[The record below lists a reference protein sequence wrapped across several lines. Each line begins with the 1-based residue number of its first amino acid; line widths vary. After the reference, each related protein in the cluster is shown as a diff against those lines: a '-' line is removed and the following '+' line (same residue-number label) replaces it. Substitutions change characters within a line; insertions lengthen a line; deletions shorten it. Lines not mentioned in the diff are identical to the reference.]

1 MGFLDSVK
9 GVAGKFGESV
19 ERGAKTVSNNSKKFA
34 EKTKVKREI
43 SDIENEIN
51 NAYITLGK
59 ALFEKIANE
68 PDSEYVDTVND
79 IKEKNSKLDELKAA
93 LFALEDKMFCTNC
106 GAQIKKD
113 QLFCDKCGAK
123 VLVEETA
130 EYVEAEVVSE
140 ENAEATAETTP
151 IGTSNETE

>member
-43 SDIENEIN
+43 SEIETAIN
-51 NAYITLGK
+51 NDYITLGK
-59 ALFEKIANE
+59 ALYEKIANE

-79 IKEKNSKLDELKAA
+79 IREKNSKLDELKAA
-93 LFALEDKMFCTNC
+93 LFSLEDKMFCTNC

-113 QLFCDKCGAK
+113 QLFCDKCGTK
-123 VLVEETA
+123 VVLDEPIEA
-130 EYVEAEVVSE
+130 VEAEVVSE
-140 ENAEATAETTP
+140 ENPETA
-151 IGTSNETE
+151 IETEKTE

>member
-43 SDIENEIN
+43 SEIETAIN
-51 NAYITLGK
+51 NDYITLGK
-59 ALFEKIANE
+59 ALYEKIANE

-79 IKEKNSKLDELKAA
+79 IREKNSKLDELKAA
-93 LFALEDKMFCTNC
+93 LFSLEDKMFCTNC

-113 QLFCDKCGAK
+113 QLFCDKCGTK
-123 VLVEETA
+123 VVLDEPIEV
-130 EYVEAEVVSE
+130 VEAEVVSE
-140 ENAEATAETTP
+140 ENPETA
-151 IGTSNETE
+151 IETEKTE

>member
-19 ERGAKTVSNNSKKFA
+19 ERGAKTVSTNSKKFA

-43 SDIENEIN
+43 SDIENDIN
-51 NAYITLGK
+51 SDYITLGK

-68 PDSEYVDTVND
+68 PDSEYAATIND
-79 IKEKNSKLDELKAA
+79 IKEKNAKLDELKAA
-93 LFALEDKMFCTNC
+93 LYALEDKMFCTNC
-106 GAQIKKD
+106 GAQIKKE

-123 VLVEETA
+123 VVVENTA

-140 ENAEATAETTP
+140 ENVEAPAEATSEN
-151 IGTSNETE
+151 TSETE

>member
-43 SDIENEIN
+43 SEIETAIN
-51 NAYITLGK
+51 NDYITLGK
-59 ALFEKIANE
+59 ALYEKIANE

-79 IKEKNSKLDELKAA
+79 IREKNSKLDELKAA
-93 LFALEDKMFCTNC
+93 LFSLEDKMFCTNC

-113 QLFCDKCGAK
+113 QLFCDKCGTK
-123 VLVEETA
+123 VVLDEPIEVVEG
-130 EYVEAEVVSE
+130 EVVSE
-140 ENAEATAETTP
+140 ENPETA
-151 IGTSNETE
+151 IETEKTE

>member
-43 SDIENEIN
+43 SEIETDIN
-51 NAYITLGK
+51 NDYITLGK

-68 PDSEYVDTVND
+68 PDSEYIDTIND
-79 IKEKNSKLDELKAA
+79 IKEKNSKLDELKAV
-93 LFALEDKMFCTNC
+93 LFSLEDKMFCTNC

-113 QLFCDKCGAK
+113 QMFCDKCGTK
-123 VLVEETA
+123 VAVEENI
-130 EYVEAEVVSE
+130 EVVEAEVVSE
-140 ENAEATAETTP
+140 ENAEPETEKEAET
-151 IGTSNETE
+151 ETE

>member
-43 SDIENEIN
+43 SEIETAIN
-51 NAYITLGK
+51 NDYITLGK
-59 ALFEKIANE
+59 ALYEKIANE

-79 IKEKNSKLDELKAA
+79 IREKNSKLDELKAA
-93 LFALEDKMFCTNC
+93 LFSLEDKMFCTNC

-113 QLFCDKCGAK
+113 QLFCDKCGTK
-123 VLVEETA
+123 VVLDEPIEVVEC
-130 EYVEAEVVSE
+130 EVVSE
-140 ENAEATAETTP
+140 ENPETA
-151 IGTSNETE
+151 IETEKTE

>member
-43 SDIENEIN
+43 TDIENEIN
-51 NAYITLGK
+51 NDYIVLGK
-59 ALFEKIANE
+59 AMFEKLANE
-68 PDSEYVDTVND
+68 ADSEYAGTVND
-79 IKEKNSKLDELKAA
+79 IKEKNAKLDELKAA
-93 LFALEDKMFCTNC
+93 LMSLEDKAFCTNC

-113 QLFCDKCGAK
+113 QVFCDKCGAK
-123 VLVEETA
+123 VIIEEPA
-130 EYVEAEVVSE
+130 EVVEAEIVSE
-140 ENAEATAETTP
+140 ENAETPTETQ
-151 IGTSNETE
+151 E